1 MEPVDRAHTFA
12 LPTWILIDVIEY
24 GQMHADHDITIYDFR
39 QKKTTQNSEVKVAQL
54 HGGFP
59 KLRVPYWGS
68 P

>member
-39 QKKTTQNSEVKVAQL
+39 QKKTSQNSEVKVAQL
-54 HGGFP
+54 HGG
-59 KLRVPYWGS
+59 S
-68 P
+68 QN